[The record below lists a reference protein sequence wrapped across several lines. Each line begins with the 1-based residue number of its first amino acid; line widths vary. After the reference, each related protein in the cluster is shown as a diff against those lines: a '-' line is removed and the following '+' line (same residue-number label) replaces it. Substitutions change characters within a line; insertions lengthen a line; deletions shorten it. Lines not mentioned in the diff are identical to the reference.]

1 MIRVV
6 HLFNVKKGVSEA
18 AFVEWLDAKL
28 SNASQRFGCVD
39 RKTWRLLDGFAGSYA
54 HPKNLTDR
62 PKYVNEAYWE
72 DMDGPTSFRKWL
84 TETPEG
90 KEIHDRW
97 FSSVENH
104 TVLRYVEGWGKNE
117 MEG

>member
-6 HLFNVKKGVSEA
+6 HLFDVKRGVEENG
-18 AFVEWLDAKL
+18 FVEWLDAKL
-28 SNASQRFGCVD
+28 STAARRFGCVD
-39 RKTWRLLDGFAGSYA
+39 RKTWKLLDGFAGSYA

-72 DMDGPTSFRKWL
+72 DMDGPTAFRKWL